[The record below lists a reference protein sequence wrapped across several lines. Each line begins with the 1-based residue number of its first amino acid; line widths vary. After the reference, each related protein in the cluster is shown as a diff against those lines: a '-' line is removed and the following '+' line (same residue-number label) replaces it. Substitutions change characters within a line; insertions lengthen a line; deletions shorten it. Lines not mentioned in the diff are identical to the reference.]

1 MKTVLVRRD
10 QNHVSFCF
18 FSNFDEKGIFLLL
31 PRGFLFFCF
40 FFAEPTCSG
49 KLSSFVSRR
58 ISGNFS
64 ASIFLAA
71 CICPLRDAIRVAS
84 SVEQTGLS
92 NPHHGIGWGW
102 AAGDYHSGWNHL
114 VLRIGFWALCAGC
127 WTPEYDCRRDSIST
141 KESHAGRDQCIRSVV
156 R

>member
-40 FFAEPTCSG
+40 FFAESTCSG
-49 KLSSFVSRR
+49 KLISFVSRR

-84 SVEQTGLS
+84 SVEQTVLCTPS
-92 NPHHGIGWGW
+92 NGRTQPALLVGTTQESNQILWLRPGKCLVRRGRECWKL
-102 AAGDYHSGWNHL
+102 HSEGRRKQTSSLAHSD
-114 VLRIGFWALCAGC
+114 
-127 WTPEYDCRRDSIST
+127 TPLF
-141 KESHAGRDQCIRSVV
+141 HPP
-156 R
+156 